1 MTHQATETANKTQ
14 DSEPNTE
21 NDKQINVPIKPVKK
35 PAKKTPPRLLR
46 VVRTALV
53 SPSLKRITL
62 SGETLMGFPSDK
74 NGAHIKVFFPRD
86 HQTKPQLPTLTPQG
100 VKWPEAAERPITR
113 TYSVRQYR
121 EKENEL
127 DVDFVLH
134 GAHSPASGWALTA
147 DIGDYI
153 GIAGPG
159 GPDPLL
165 NTADWHI
172 LAGDMTALP
181 AISSLLEELPATAK
195 GFAFIETDDIK
206 DQHTLV
212 NNSAIEVHWVL
223 RKTENPS
230 STGETIIDND
240 VLLKKV
246 KAVSPPMGISS
257 ISAFIGG
264 ENSAVVNIRD
274 YLREVY
280 GLKKSHLYAVPYWRR
295 GQDEETYHQQRHD
308 IMDQVY

>member
-1 MTHQATETANKTQ
+1 MTHQTLHPTRVSTRTIE
-14 DSEPNTE
+14 NTTS
-21 NDKQINVPIKPVKK
+21 KKPISTPAKK
-35 PAKKTPPRLLR
+35 PAKKTSPRLVN
-46 VVRTALV
+46 VVRTTLV
-53 SPSLKRITL
+53 SPNLKRITL
-62 SGETLMGFPSDK
+62 SGQNLMGFPSDK

-86 HQTKPQLPTLTPQG
+86 HKEKPQLPTLTPQG

-121 EKENEL
+121 KKENEL

-147 DIGDYI
+147 NVGDYI

-165 NTADWHI
+165 NKADWHI

-181 AISSLLEELPATAK
+181 AISSLLEELPVTAK
-195 GFAFIETDDIK
+195 GFAFLETDDIK
-206 DQHTLV
+206 DQHKLL
-212 NNSAIEVHWVL
+212 NNTAIEIHWLL
-223 RKTENPS
+223 RKKTSSPS
-230 STGETIIDND
+230 THKNIIDNN
-240 VLLKKV
+240 VLLNKIKT
-246 KAVSPPMGISS
+246 VSPPIGTGS

-295 GQDEETYHQQRHD
+295 GQDEETYHQQRHS

>member
-1 MTHQATETANKTQ
+1 MTRQPMSTLVKKLE
-14 DSEPNTE
+14 
-21 NDKQINVPIKPVKK
+21 KK
-35 PAKKTPPRLLR
+35 PAKKTPPRLVTVLR
-46 VVRTALV
+46 TTLV
-53 SPSLKRITL
+53 SPNLKRITL
-62 SGETLMGFPSDK
+62 SGESLLGFPSDK
-74 NGAHIKVFFPRD
+74 NGAHIKVFFARD

-100 VKWPEAAERPITR
+100 VQWPEASERPITR

-121 EKENEL
+121 EKTNEL

-134 GAHSPASGWALTA
+134 GAHSPASGWASTA
-147 DIGDYI
+147 NAGDYI

-195 GFAFIETDDIK
+195 GFAFIEIDDTT

-212 NNSAIEVHWVL
+212 NHSAIEIRWVL
-223 RKTENPS
+223 RKTTNPS
-230 STGETIIDND
+230 SAHEKITDND
-240 VLLKKV
+240 VLLKNIKTI
-246 KAVSPPMGISS
+246 SPPMGIRS

-280 GLKKSHLYAVPYWRR
+280 ALKKSHLYAVPYWRR